1 MTSWLMSYRSLVWG
15 FLVILFFGCAG
26 SLLLHGPSSSCRDWG
41 LLSSCAVRAS
51 HCSGFPWCR
60 AWALGHAAFSSCGSW
75 PLDHRLSGRG
85 AWA

>member
-51 HCSGFPWCR
+51 HCSGCSHCR
-60 AWALGHAAFSSCGSW
+60 TRALGPEGSAAVDET
-75 PLDHRLSGRG
+75 PAHRLQDCGPR
-85 AWA
+85 A